1 MEKKD
6 LDKYG
11 WSIIYVKERFERIEG
26 GLINSKDGL
35 DRGIQRRLCERELR
49 REKGRN
55 GLNEK

>member
-35 DRGIQRRLCERELR
+35 DRGI
-49 REKGRN
+49 
-55 GLNEK
+55 